1 MARKISNWI
10 RTWLE
15 NATTRIASSV
25 PLVAVGAFAV
35 AMVLRNAPFDVKEA
49 LVSDTDA
56 MEIAVEAWLY
66 GYPLIT
72 MDMTRRL
79 MTNVTAP
86 EGKQAPMGRWAKL
99 RNFPP
104 LLSRDIAAPNPD
116 TLYTTAWIDLSR
128 APYILGIPNSKGR
141 YYLMPILD
149 AWTNV
154 VASPGSRT
162 TGTAAQRYI
171 ITGPNWTGSI
181 PAGLKEYKSP
191 TNLVWIVGRIYCS
204 GTPEDYEKVH
214 AFQEELSLLPATAIG
229 PSYTPP
235 PGAVDPEVDALTP
248 IREQI
253 NRMDTGVYFNRLA
266 ELMKENPPSAADTPL
281 LQRIAKLGIVPGRA
295 FDLAKADPVISR
307 ALKEA
312 PRSGF
317 SKILAHCK
325 QSSVEINGWGYFLK
339 LGEYGTDYLHRAFTS
354 AIGVGANLPQDAV
367 YPVSELDADGRPY
380 DGSHRYLLRFQPGA
394 PPPVKGFWSLA
405 IYDDQYCFVPNSM
418 NRYTVSTW
426 TPLHYNDDGSLDI
439 YIQRD
444 SPGANHES
452 NWLPCPPGPFVL
464 MLRLYWVKESE
475 PTILTGSWHPPAVK
489 RLD

>member
-171 ITGPNWTGSI
+171 ITGPNWTGSRNT
-181 PAGLKEYKSP
+181 SP
-191 TNLVWIVGRIYCS
+191 
-204 GTPEDYEKVH
+204 
-214 AFQEELSLLPATAIG
+214 Q
-229 PSYTPP
+229 
-235 PGAVDPEVDALTP
+235 P
-248 IREQI
+248 I
-253 NRMDTGVYFNRLA
+253 
-266 ELMKENPPSAADTPL
+266 
-281 LQRIAKLGIVPGRA
+281 
-295 FDLAKADPVISR
+295 
-307 ALKEA
+307 
-312 PRSGF
+312 
-317 SKILAHCK
+317 
-325 QSSVEINGWGYFLK
+325 SS
-339 LGEYGTDYLHRAFTS
+339 
-354 AIGVGANLPQDAV
+354 
-367 YPVSELDADGRPY
+367 
-380 DGSHRYLLRFQPGA
+380 
-394 PPPVKGFWSLA
+394 
-405 IYDDQYCFVPNSM
+405 
-418 NRYTVSTW
+418 
-426 TPLHYNDDGSLDI
+426 
-439 YIQRD
+439 
-444 SPGANHES
+444 
-452 NWLPCPPGPFVL
+452 
-464 MLRLYWVKESE
+464 
-475 PTILTGSWHPPAVK
+475 GSWAEFTAPEHRRTTRKSMRFKKNSLCCRRPQSA
-489 RLD
+489 RLIRLPRAPSTPRWMP